1 MSRLLA
7 RLGFLL
13 TATAAILTSGG
24 AVAAAHVNVH
34 ADETVPGA
42 VTEIAF
48 RIPNESD
55 TASTVAVSLRLPA
68 DTPIA
73 EVAVLPLQGWT
84 YTVTRTTPPTPVAA
98 DHGREVSE
106 VVSEITWQA
115 TEAGI
120 KPGEYQVFRIT
131 AGPLP
136 KVDQLVFKA
145 VQTYSDGQILRWI
158 DVPIPGEPEPEHPAP
173 VLALNTTAASGH
185 GHDEVAAVTPAASS
199 RSTTP
204 TSAWWATT
212 TLALAAL
219 IAALGSLVVSIR
231 TSRHRGG
238 EDPPAV

>member
-34 ADETVPGA
+34 ADEAAPGG

-48 RIPNESD
+48 RVPNESD
-55 TASTVAVSLRLPA
+55 TASTMAVSLRLPA

-84 YTVTRTTPPTPVAA
+84 YQVTRTTPPTPVAA
-98 DHGREVSE
+98 GHGREVSE

-115 TEAGI
+115 MDAGI

-136 KVDQLVFKA
+136 ETDRLVFRA
-145 VQTYSDGQILRWI
+145 VQTYGDGQVQRWI
-158 DVPIPGEPEPEHPAP
+158 DEPVPGEPEPEHPAP
-173 VLALNTTAASGH
+173 VLALNAAAAGH
-185 GHDEVAAVTPAASS
+185 GHDEVAVVPAASS
-199 RSTTP
+199 RTTTP

-231 TSRHRGG
+231 TSRRRGG
-238 EDPPAV
+238 EELPAT